1 MTLAPAAAPPPPSRL
16 LRRPLVPLTLAFL
29 GGIVAA
35 ERWTPPAALTAVAA
49 VGLGAAAAGCLWRRR
64 SRPAWA
70 AILGVFGLLGFLHW
84 DLSQRAPAHSI
95 ARLPEAVL
103 AGPVVVD
110 GIVAA
115 PPEPLPP
122 AGPRGGPRLRFAL
135 DVTAVRGP
143 DGWVQAAGRAR
154 LTVYEPHGRVRYG
167 DRVRGPVHLRRP
179 RGYRNPGAF
188 DPARYLRA
196 QGIALEG
203 WVATDAVLELIP
215 QQGGLPILA
224 AVYALREHLLEVIDR
239 AFPAPTAGL
248 VKAMLLGDRSDIPE
262 AANDAFLQ
270 SGTYHIL
277 AISGLNVS
285 VLAGALYFFLKL
297 LRVPIRGRAAV
308 CLMVVTGYAAL
319 AGGGASVVRAAVM
332 ADVFFLAALL
342 DREADL
348 LNALAIAALGL
359 TVWNPPVVQDVGFL
373 LTFAA
378 TLGIVVVVER
388 LLTPAVDPWADPRP
402 AAPPA
407 GGPPAPATPTGAR
420 RAVAAAGRWILE
432 AVAVTLAATA
442 ATLPILAVYFNRVS
456 LVGLVANLPI
466 VPLSSALTA
475 TGTAAAAFLAVVP
488 GGLPPLNWVNEVIV
502 AWLLRLAGWF
512 AAVPYASVHLP
523 TPTLPMVLCY
533 YVGMAGLVA
542 WRYGGPWRRAGRRA
556 AAGAAA
562 GLVLLVAARLA
573 PAHRP
578 DGFRATVLDVG
589 QGDGIV
595 VELPGRRVMVVDAGG
610 MWDHAFDVGDR
621 VVAPYLRWRWI
632 GRIDVLVITHPHP
645 DHANGARALLR
656 DFRVGEVWEP
666 GVPSGLPAAGW
677 VAEWTSQHGIPRHT
691 VRSGFP
697 SRRWG
702 DVEVEALHPPPGG
715 LLWGSPRG
723 PASDTNS
730 NSIVLRL
737 RVNGRSLLL
746 AGDLEAEGEAV
757 LLAARRPLDAEVLKV
772 PHHGGRTSSTPGF
785 LGRVGPKVAI
795 VSAGYR
801 NRFRHPHPETLA
813 RYREIGARIFRTDLH
828 GAVTVEMGAD
838 GVVVR
843 PFVGEPLAVSPGT
856 APAPGETGYPQDGAP
871 GPDADVSP
879 PDLP

>member
-1 MTLAPAAAPPPPSRL
+1 
-16 LRRPLVPLTLAFL
+16 
-29 GGIVAA
+29 
-35 ERWTPPAALTAVAA
+35 
-49 VGLGAAAAGCLWRRR
+49 LGAAAAACLWRGR

-70 AILGVFGLLGFLHW
+70 AILGVFALLGLLHW
-84 DLSQRAPAHSI
+84 DLAQRNPAHSI

-115 PPEPLPP
+115 PPERLAP
-122 AGPRGGPRLRFAL
+122 AGQRGGPRLRLAL

-143 DGWVQAAGRAR
+143 DGWLPALGRVR

-167 DRVRGPVHLRRP
+167 DRLRGPVRLRQP

-203 WVATDAVLELIP
+203 WVATDAVLEQIP
-215 QQGGLPILA
+215 QQGGLAILG
-224 AVYALREHLLEVIDR
+224 AVYALREHLLEAIDG
-239 AFPAPTAGL
+239 AFPPPAAGL

-297 LRVPIRGRAAV
+297 LRVPIRARAAL
-308 CLMVVTGYAAL
+308 CLLAITGYAAL
-319 AGGGASVVRAAVM
+319 AGGGPSVVRAAVM
-332 ADVFFLAALL
+332 ADVFFLAILL

-348 LNALAIAALGL
+348 LNAMAIAALGL
-359 TVWNPPVVQDVGFL
+359 VLWNPAVVHDVGFL

-378 TLGIVVVVER
+378 TLGIVVAVQRILV
-388 LLTPAVDPWADPRP
+388 PAEDPWADPRP
-402 AAPPA
+402 A
-407 GGPPAPATPTGAR
+407 PPAPPGAR
-420 RAVAAAGRWILE
+420 RAVATAGRWTLE

-456 LVGLVANLPI
+456 LVGLVANVPI

-488 GGLPPLNWVNEVIV
+488 GGLPPLNWLNEVIV

-533 YVGMAGLVA
+533 YAGVAGLVA
-542 WRYGGPWRRAGRRA
+542 WRHGGVWRRAGRRL

-562 GLVLLVAARLA
+562 TLLLLVAARLA
-573 PAHRP
+573 PADRP

-610 MWDHAFDVGDR
+610 TWDDAFDVGDR

-677 VAEWTSQHGIPRHT
+677 VAEWAAQHGIPRHT
-691 VRSGFP
+691 VRGGFP

-702 DVEVEALHPPPGG
+702 DVEVEALHPPPGR

-737 RVNGRSLLL
+737 RVGGRSLLL
-746 AGDLEAEGEAV
+746 AGDLEAEGEAA
-757 LLAARRPLDAEVLKV
+757 LLAARRPVDAEVLKV
-772 PHHGGRTSSTPGF
+772 PHHGGRTSSTPEF

-801 NRFRHPHPETLA
+801 NRFRHPHPETLD
-813 RYREIGARIFRTDLH
+813 RYREIGARVFRTDLH
-828 GAVTVEMGAD
+828 GAVTVEMGGD
-838 GVVVR
+838 GMVVR
-843 PFVGEPLAVSPGT
+843 PFLGEPLAVLPG
-856 APAPGETGYPQDGAP
+856 APPAPSDEAYPKDSAP

-879 PDLP
+879 ADLP